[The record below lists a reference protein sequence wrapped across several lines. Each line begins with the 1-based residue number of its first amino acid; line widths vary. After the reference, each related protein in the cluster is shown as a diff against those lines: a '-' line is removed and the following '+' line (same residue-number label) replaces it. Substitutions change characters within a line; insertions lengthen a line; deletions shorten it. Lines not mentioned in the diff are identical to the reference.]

1 MCPTFAPE
9 FVMPSPS
16 APRRT
21 GLGFVTP
28 VALVLLLLTGCADP
42 APGRRA
48 TDFDGL
54 AEAALPTIDGEVTVA
69 GLGAEV
75 EVIRD
80 PYGVPHIY
88 AADLDDLFFAQGFVQ
103 AQDRLWQMD
112 MYRRAG
118 EGRLA
123 EILGAGALRH
133 DRLARLVK
141 YRGPWTDEEFGAYH
155 PEGRR
160 IVDAFTA
167 GVNAYI
173 EHAAEAGE
181 LPVEYALTGLEPEP
195 WTAEATLL
203 RMQTAMPLGDARSE
217 LGLAQDVAEL
227 GAEEANR
234 RENPTPYRDL
244 VVPDGVDYSLITDEV
259 VDGLRGFQGGM
270 ARPDLAEPYRVW
282 LEAYANEQGG
292 ARETSPGS
300 NNWVI
305 APERSATGAVFMA
318 NDPHRGVT
326 NPSLRYVVHLDAPG
340 WQAIGST
347 EPVLPGVAIGH
358 NGRVAWGL
366 TIVGTDQSD
375 VYIETV
381 NPNDPGQVRW
391 GEGWED
397 LRVVIDTIEVLG
409 GQPEIVELEYSRHG
423 PIFHRDTV
431 NGLAYAVRST
441 MHEPGTTGY
450 LPALRLNVVDDCAAF
465 LEELAYW
472 TAPTENMM
480 CGDADGNIAWQASA
494 LSPARAGWHGRLP
507 VPGDGRYEWTG
518 FRDDLPEEYN
528 PERGWI
534 ATANHD
540 IHPDGYDP
548 PLYFKSGDSW
558 PRFERLED
566 VLGGRSNFTMAD
578 MQALQLDAF
587 SARAAETLPAFDGW
601 AADDP
606 EVEAARAALSVWNAT
621 FDRDSRVAVIWYEI
635 RGDIPDEAMAVDTPS
650 ERRKALMEPILAV
663 GLDEVRQDLGDD
675 PGEWRWG
682 RVQRSEFPH
691 RLVSAY
697 DIPPVERSGGAGTVA
712 ATGATYRHIVDFSD
726 LDGSVFTNAPGQS
739 ARPGSPYYADLAEAW
754 GAGEY
759 FPMLF
764 GREAVEAAAEARL
777 LLRPAG

>member
-1 MCPTFAPE
+1 MRPTTRTRLP
-9 FVMPSPS
+9 
-16 APRRT
+16 APRIR
-21 GLGFVTP
+21 GSRLIRV
-28 VALVLLLLTGCADP
+28 VALLL
-42 APGRRA
+42 APLAACSDAGGDGEGE
-48 TDFDGL
+48 DFDTL
-54 AEAALPTIDGEVTVA
+54 AEEALPQIEGDLEVA

-80 PYGVPHIY
+80 SYGVPHIY
-88 AADLDDLFFAQGFVQ
+88 AANLDDLFFAQGFVQ

-118 EGRLA
+118 EGRLS
-123 EILGAGALRH
+123 EILGPDALRH
-133 DRLARLVK
+133 DRLARLVM

-173 EHAAEAGE
+173 DHAVAADE
-181 LPVEYALTGLEPEP
+181 LPVEYALTGLEPER

-217 LGLAQDVAEL
+217 LALAMRVAEL
-227 GAEEANR
+227 GAAEANR
-234 RENPTPYRDL
+234 RADPSPYRDL
-244 VVPDGVDYSLITDEV
+244 VVPDGVDYSLITSEV
-259 VDGLRGFQGGM
+259 ADGLRGFQGGM
-270 ARPDLAEPYRVW
+270 ARPGLAEPYRVW

-300 NNWVI
+300 NNWVV
-305 APERSATGAVFMA
+305 APELTATGAVFMA

-340 WQAIGST
+340 WTAIGST

-381 NPNDPGQVRW
+381 NPDDPGQVRW
-391 GEGWED
+391 GDGWED
-397 LRVVIDTIEVLG
+397 LRVVVDTIGVLG
-409 GQPEIVELEYSRHG
+409 GEPEIVELEYSRHG
-423 PIFHRDTV
+423 PIFHRDEA

-450 LPALRLNVVDDCAAF
+450 LPALRLNVVEDCAEF
-465 LEELAYW
+465 LDELAYW

-480 CGDADGNIAWQASA
+480 CGDAAGNIAWQAAA
-494 LSPARAGWHGRLP
+494 LSPARDGWHGRLP

-540 IHPDGYDP
+540 IHPEGYDP
-548 PLYFKSGDSW
+548 PLYFKSGYSW
-558 PRFERLED
+558 PRYERLED
-566 VLGGRSNFTMAD
+566 VLSARSGFTMAH

-587 SARAAETLPAFDGW
+587 SARAAESRAAFHGW
-601 AADDP
+601 TADDP
-606 EVEAARAALSVWNAT
+606 AVEQARDELAVWDAT
-621 FDRDSRVAVIWYEI
+621 FRRDSRSAAIWYEI
-635 RGDIPDEAMAVDTPS
+635 RGDVPDEASALATPPA
-650 ERRKALMEPILAV
+650 RRKELVEPVLAA
-663 GLDEVRQDLGDD
+663 GLAELRQDLGDD
-675 PGEWRWG
+675 PTEWRWG
-682 RVQRSEFPH
+682 RIQRSEFPH
-691 RLVSAY
+691 RLISAY
-697 DIPPVERSGGAGTVA
+697 DIQTVERSGGAGTVA
-712 ATGATYRHIVDFSD
+712 ATGATYRHIVDLSD
-726 LDGSVFTNAPGQS
+726 LDASVFTNAPGQS
-739 ARPGSPYYADLAEAW
+739 ARPGSPFYSNLVEPW

-764 GREAVEAAAEARL
+764 GREAVEADAQARL
-777 LLRPAG
+777 VLRPAG